1 MSAIGGLEARRGESA
16 DRKPAR
22 RPGPLAYGLTFTI
35 MASATLAAGPTRAGE
50 SVGIAG
56 LGLPSEE
63 CFDNV
68 AVVLNDRPSA
78 PPRPVRTTKAPG
90 SAYGPDGL
98 PPPDDAHPLLTLFV
112 KQPRPCAAYPDIPT
126 AIPARGLGVVADASD
141 PLGVRAAEVLRPTGA
156 AFPDFDGPAFRSSP
170 AQPAAD
176 APSDAAAGLRLAG
189 GFAVAGLPSRGRAA
203 QSGRG
208 APPPSFAPGAADGL
222 ARSPSEGGP
231 AVDPPLTPPD
241 LTGPPAPSGLVGPPQ
256 GVPEPST
263 WLLFIAG
270 VFGIGASLRRR
281 ALHPAV

>member
-35 MASATLAAGPTRAGE
+35 MAAATLAAGPTRAGE

-78 PPRPVRTTKAPG
+78 PPRPVRTTKAG

-141 PLGVRAAEVLRPTGA
+141 PLGVRAAEVLRP
-156 AFPDFDGPAFRSSP
+156 D
-170 AQPAAD
+170 
-176 APSDAAAGLRLAG
+176 
-189 GFAVAGLPSRGRAA
+189 
-203 QSGRG
+203 
-208 APPPSFAPGAADGL
+208 
-222 ARSPSEGGP
+222 
-231 AVDPPLTPPD
+231 
-241 LTGPPAPSGLVGPPQ
+241 
-256 GVPEPST
+256 
-263 WLLFIAG
+263 
-270 VFGIGASLRRR
+270 
-281 ALHPAV
+281 